1 MNAMHTPVTL
11 APRTPV
17 NVPSRVESASSQI
30 QASRYRARDFG
41 IGYGAS
47 SGVRACL
54 QSPHTPRCVTAARQ
68 PPRVAK

>member
-17 NVPSRVESASSQI
+17 NVPSRVESAYSQLP
-30 QASRYRARDFG
+30 ASRYRARDFG

-47 SGVRACL
+47 SGYALDKRYTSDWG
-54 QSPHTPRCVTAARQ
+54 QARFHC
-68 PPRVAK
+68 R

>member
-1 MNAMHTPVTL
+1 MNATHTHITL
-11 APRTPV
+11 APRSPA

-47 SGVRACL
+47 SGYALGKRYTSDWG
-54 QSPHTPRCVTAARQ
+54 QARFHC
-68 PPRVAK
+68 R

>member
-17 NVPSRVESASSQI
+17 NVPSRAESASRHSQPG
-30 QASRYRARDFG
+30 RYRAHGFG

-47 SGVRACL
+47 SGYALDKRYTSDWGQTRFQC
-54 QSPHTPRCVTAARQ
+54 R
-68 PPRVAK
+68 